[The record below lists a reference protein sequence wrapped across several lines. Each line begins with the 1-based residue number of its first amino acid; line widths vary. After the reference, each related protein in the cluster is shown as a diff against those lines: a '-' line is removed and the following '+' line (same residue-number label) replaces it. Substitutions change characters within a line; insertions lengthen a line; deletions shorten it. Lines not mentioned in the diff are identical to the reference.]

1 MMLFEDLSTC
11 YDEGE
16 SLEPFQAVQYGE
28 TLAHV
33 HAYYCSISCH
43 RSMFYIKLSTIST
56 FKMKI
61 IITIFTRMFK
71 FFENEKSE
79 RRTMNKK
86 WQKCLL
92 DVDS

>member
-1 MMLFEDLSTC
+1 MLFEDLSTC

-33 HAYYCSISCH
+33 HSYHCSISCH
-43 RSMFYIKLSTIST
+43 RSIYYIKLSSFST

-61 IITIFTRMFK
+61 IIIFFTRIFK
-71 FFENEKSE
+71 FVGNG
-79 RRTMNKK
+79 KK
-86 WQKCLL
+86 RKKNGEQE
-92 DVDS
+92 VAEMFT

>member
-1 MMLFEDLSTC
+1 MLFEDLSTC

-28 TLAHV
+28 TLALVYSYH
-33 HAYYCSISCH
+33 CSISCH
-43 RSMFYIKLSTIST
+43 RSIYSIKLSTIST
-56 FKMKI
+56 FKTKI
-61 IITIFTRMFK
+61 IIIIFTRIFK
-71 FFENEKSE
+71 FVGNEKSE
-79 RRTMNKK
+79 RRTVNKK